1 MERCKISQ
9 YVHLHIKACLRQG
22 DCISP
27 YLFILVMEV
36 LSRMLD
42 SGLLEGKFSAHPLCI
57 TPRLTH
63 LAFAD
68 DLLVFSDGSQHSLLG
83 ISGILQTFHSFSG
96 LDMNPSKS
104 ELFFGGYGD
113 SEAAVIADLIGIRIG
128 VFPSRYLG
136 LPLNPTK
143 LSLATLQPF
152 IQKITEQLNSWTT
165 KFLSYAGKIRLIVSV
180 VYGKVNFWSQV
191 FVLPKGFYKKIDNLC
206 SAFLWKNTTSSAR
219 GARVAWKDIC
229 KTKEEGGLGIRSLEE
244 FATVFRLKQVW
255 HLFTR
260 RGSLWVMWLDHN
272 IFGRRNYWLM
282 DSTPRLSWNIRKML
296 EVKSVFQR
304 LIKCQMRDGMKASFW
319 FDYWT
324 SLGPLIELF
333 GQLGPRELRISRN
346 ASVWEATHEGQ
357 WHFPNARSHQAE
369 QLQICL
375 SSVAPPSP
383 LRGADWYQWKQP
395 TGTFSETFS
404 SKGTWMQ
411 IRQISPHVAWHKAV
425 WFKESVPRFSFI
437 LWMASHERLTTR
449 DRLLQWG
456 MNVHGSCVL
465 CDSGLDSHDHLFF
478 KCEFSRSLWISLA
491 GRISPNPPLSL
502 PLASMWVLGVHS
514 SPPHY
519 ASKILKLLLQTAVY
533 MIWKER
539 NRRDFSADA
548 TSLSAT
554 KILVDRTM
562 RNRLISFSPE
572 ESVTTIS
579 LLGFY
584 FGCISTPL

>member
-1 MERCKISQ
+1 
-9 YVHLHIKACLRQG
+9 
-22 DCISP
+22 
-27 YLFILVMEV
+27 MEV

-152 IQKITEQLNSWTT
+152 IQKITKQLNSWTT
-165 KFLSYAGKIRLIVSV
+165 NELLESSL
-180 VYGKVNFWSQV
+180 
-191 FVLPKGFYKKIDNLC
+191 VLPKGFYKKIDNLC

-437 LWMASHERLTTR
+437 HWMASHERLTTR
-449 DRLLQWG
+449 DRLY
-456 MNVHGSCVL
+456 
-465 CDSGLDSHDHLFF
+465 SG
-478 KCEFSRSLWISLA
+478 FSRSLWISLA
-491 GRISPNPPLSL
+491 GRSSPNPPLSL

-539 NRRDFSADA
+539 NRRVFSADA
-548 TSLSAT
+548 TLSLRYKNS
-554 KILVDRTM
+554 R
-562 RNRLISFSPE
+562 
-572 ESVTTIS
+572 
-579 LLGFY
+579 
-584 FGCISTPL
+584 